1 METQRSSKLPLQKL
15 EKCNFRIMLKCRSE
29 DESSDYNFFTTIK
42 ALSRVCKS
50 IISLSKG
57 TLNMGDCTIGS
68 VKNSSFQVT
77 NLSDLPAHLELE
89 FVSKVVSCFPMTPVV
104 PPHQTQEFKIRM
116 LPRKINP
123 NYKKVITVV
132 NKDSGAEDLPLE
144 VSANNMD
151 THGVLSHSRFYR
163 IDTKLSSNVIKFEQ
177 LIVNSVALR
186 EFTIENITEGD
197 LEVSLF
203 TSNPGDV
210 QLFIKNK
217 EDTEEIRSFKERNPK
232 WETIFQLSKP
242 HSEEAAT
249 QREKP
254 FKTVGSSRILR
265 GNALSPKLEKMISA
279 HPSTDASSSSKASR
293 DRSGVCPLPHQ
304 QLMQFPPSPAV
315 SSSSSEQLRIA
326 RKPGRKR
333 REVRELESGGESSSR
348 TPRVKSSCTD
358 ESREVAI
365 VREEIERNKLLER
378 AIRCGLLQSI
388 EQLELSSHQRV
399 CAYVRWKC
407 SDIDRERKFS

>member
-1 METQRSSKLPLQKL
+1 MAETKGDDRIPVDDPLHRTASLSRLTSSEGASESSETAIAESQGEDLHESVRKTSDPASVRKNRESGHRKDRIEELQVKPGREKTIFVKFKVMDEGSNMETQRSSKLPLQKL

-89 FVSKVVSCFPMTPVV
+89 FVPKVVSCFPMTPVV

-163 IDTKLSSNVIKFEQ
+163 IDTKLSS
-177 LIVNSVALR
+177 
-186 EFTIENITEGD
+186 D
-197 LEVSLF
+197 
-203 TSNPGDV
+203 
-210 QLFIKNK
+210 
-217 EDTEEIRSFKERNPK
+217 
-232 WETIFQLSKP
+232 
-242 HSEEAAT
+242 
-249 QREKP
+249 
-254 FKTVGSSRILR
+254 
-265 GNALSPKLEKMISA
+265 
-279 HPSTDASSSSKASR
+279 
-293 DRSGVCPLPHQ
+293 
-304 QLMQFPPSPAV
+304 
-315 SSSSSEQLRIA
+315 
-326 RKPGRKR
+326 
-333 REVRELESGGESSSR
+333 
-348 TPRVKSSCTD
+348 
-358 ESREVAI
+358 
-365 VREEIERNKLLER
+365 
-378 AIRCGLLQSI
+378 
-388 EQLELSSHQRV
+388 
-399 CAYVRWKC
+399 
-407 SDIDRERKFS
+407 